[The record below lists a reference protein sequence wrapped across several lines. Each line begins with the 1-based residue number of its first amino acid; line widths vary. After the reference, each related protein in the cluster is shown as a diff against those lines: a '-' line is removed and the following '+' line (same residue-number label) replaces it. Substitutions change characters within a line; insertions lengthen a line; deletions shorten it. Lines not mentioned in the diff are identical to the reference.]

1 MHWVENVVVLIHMN
15 LPPVGLLFYFR
26 KFTQNDICKKL
37 SEDEYNTLKGY
48 EPMLYRATYQK
59 YCERHEQR
67 LKSDMHHLNSGG
79 NVIIQTPFER
89 SDIKG
94 TIQRIEEAENS
105 PNFVSWAERSLPI
118 ISFFRKSSCI
128 G

>member
-1 MHWVENVVVLIHMN
+1 MN

-26 KFTQNDICKKL
+26 KFTQNDICKKF

-48 EPMLYRATYQK
+48 EPMFHWASYTK
-59 YCERHEQR
+59 YCERHEKR
-67 LKSDMHHLNSGG
+67 LKADIHYLNSGG

-94 TIQRIEEAENS
+94 TIRRIEEAENS
-105 PNFVSWAERSLPI
+105 LNFVSWVERSLPI
-118 ISFFRKSSCI
+118 ITFFKKSSCI